1 LSSYRKLGT
10 LACVLA
16 ATFLLLLT
24 GFPAASAADVRV
36 WIEPAQAKADFST
49 DFTVQVMIENVTD
62 LGYFQF
68 TLEYDPK
75 VVLAKGAVLGDF
87 LGSTGR
93 STSGLGPR
101 FDNSKGTLTFGGFS
115 FGTPKGPNGKGVL
128 AEVTFTGLAR
138 GLSPLRLTNVLIS
151 DSENQSLK
159 GFTVQEGVA
168 AVGGAPVVTPEP
180 TATPVMATMTPLSLP
195 TALPTSVA
203 TATAEPQSTQPPA
216 SVVPEASG
224 TGTAQATSPSE
235 PRLTATTRPTATPPG
250 PAVGTVL
257 PGQAATATPAA
268 AAPAAATPA
277 ARGTVLPGQAA
288 TATPAAALG
297 TASVPASTVPVGAGS
312 TPTAAPTPPTPAL
325 AAGAGAQ
332 PTRAATSAPILP
344 GSTSGSTPQGTEAPG
359 DDSARRV
366 PAWLIAAGIGV
377 IGLAAV
383 GLVILAIFWARRRKA
398 A

>member
-1 LSSYRKLGT
+1 MSSYRKLGT

-250 PAVGTVL
+250 PAVGT
-257 PGQAATATPAA
+257 A
-268 AAPAAATPA
+268 
-277 ARGTVLPGQAA
+277 LPGQAA